1 MRRGVSYDLTVSYS
15 MDPRTARSREAM
27 LVAARELLVSEG
39 PGAVT
44 HQRVAQQAGVGRA
57 TGYRHW
63 PRSEQLLLDV
73 MSGADLPFFKNPES
87 PIRPWLGR
95 QHRQLADELS
105 VPAVAAVALTLHQS
119 AICDP
124 QIAHQRDESVKTIS
138 ERIFTAIRSAT
149 ASGEVE
155 TDVEPADLSAM
166 LVGPIVYHT
175 IMQMGA
181 VSADLIA
188 RLLDSVGTWKRHKHK
203 TISFFP
209 FFFFCFSFFSFLFF
223 PFLFFFLTNN
233 PPPRPVFS
241 CLGRRLVP

>member
-57 TGYRHW
+57 TVYRHW

-95 QHRQLADELS
+95 QLRQLADELS

-119 AICDP
+119 AIWDP

-181 VSADLIA
+181 VSDDLID
-188 RLLDSVGTWKRHKHK
+188 RLLDSVGTWHRQNL
-203 TISFFP
+203 IIPAGEFEMRQP
-209 FFFFCFSFFSFLFF
+209 E
-223 PFLFFFLTNN
+223 
-233 PPPRPVFS
+233 PPAAT
-241 CLGRRLVP
+241 C